1 MLNSPGSTEGRR
13 SPVQAAVC
21 AADTPTGAKDGPHR
35 GNRSTETDF
44 PVTTLQAQS
53 QLAAELA
60 TIVGEVWDSFLLGDL
75 AALPEAT
82 NVPGLVTCANVSLT
96 GVWQGVLMVECDADV
111 ADKLSCLLLGTKP
124 GEATAVDIADTL
136 GEIANVIG
144 GNLKNV
150 LPGPT
155 LMSLPVVARSMS
167 PSRVKDAVE
176 VCSVAFRWDD
186 MALRVI
192 VWSAQG

>member
-1 MLNSPGSTEGRR
+1 M
-13 SPVQAAVC
+13 
-21 AADTPTGAKDGPHR
+21 
-35 GNRSTETDF
+35 
-44 PVTTLQAQS
+44 TTLQAQS
-53 QLAAELA
+53 QLTTELIA
-60 TIVGEVWDSFLLGDL
+60 IVGEVWDSFLLGDL
-75 AALPEAT
+75 EALPEAAH
-82 NVPGLVTCANVSLT
+82 VPGMVTCANVCLS
-96 GVWQGVLMVECDADV
+96 GVWQGVLMVECEAEV
-111 ADKLSCLLLGTKP
+111 AVKLSCVLLGMEP
-124 GEATAVDIADTL
+124 GEANDVDIADTL

-155 LMSLPVVARSMS
+155 LMSLPVVARSLS

-186 MALRVI
+186 LALRVI